1 MKRLWVFALAVLALT
16 GCTSTSASTPNVG
29 PSQIKLPIFKS
40 GESPKYKRIVALAD
54 GSAEIVASLGYK
66 DLLVGRDIASAMP
79 ELVNIPVDTNAHQV
93 AVERVI
99 AQKPDL
105 IIIDKNTSPISA
117 IDTLRKSGISIVSAP
132 GSFTLADIPLKES
145 AIAKALEVPNALAL
159 LNSDLA
165 KRAFPKSNVKVA
177 FLYLRGTAAIYLVGG
192 KGSGTDSLL
201 SAIGMRDVGAEN
213 LNTPFT
219 ALSAEALVKMNPDV
233 ILLMT
238 KGLDSVGGI
247 DGLVALP
254 GIAQTTAGKERQ
266 IVTVDDSLLLSFG
279 PRTSPMLPLL
289 RDAIL
294 KVAKVVK

>member
-1 MKRLWVFALAVLALT
+1 MKRLWVIALSVLALT

-66 DLLVGRDIASAMP
+66 ELLVGRDIASTMP

-105 IIIDKNTSPISA
+105 IIIDKNTSPVSA
-117 IDTLRKSGISIVSAP
+117 IDTLRKSGISIVTAP
-132 GSFTLADIPLKES
+132 GSFTLADISLKES
-145 AIAKALEVPNALAL
+145 AIATALGVPKALSL
-159 LNSDLA
+159 LNSDLT
-165 KRAFPKSNVKVA
+165 KRTFPKSNVKVA

-254 GIAQTTAGKERQ
+254 GIAQTTAGRERQ

>member
-79 ELVNIPVDTNAHQV
+79 ELVKIPVDTNAHQV

>member
-1 MKRLWVFALAVLALT
+1 MKRLWVIALAVLALT
-16 GCTSTSASTPNVG
+16 GCASTSSSTPNVG

-66 DLLVGRDIASAMP
+66 DLLVGRDIASTMP

>member
-1 MKRLWVFALAVLALT
+1 MKRLWVLSLAVFAL
-16 GCTSTSASTPNVG
+16 TSCANANVSVPNVG
-29 PSQIKLPIFKS
+29 PSQIKLPIFQS
-40 GESPKYKRIVALAD
+40 GETPKFKRIVALAD

-66 DLLVGRDIASAMP
+66 EFLVGRDIASTMP
-79 ELVNIPVDTNAHQV
+79 ELMNIPVDTNAHQV
-93 AVERVI
+93 AIERVI

-105 IIIDKNTSPISA
+105 IIIDKNTSPQSA
-117 IDTLRKSGISIVSAP
+117 IDTLRTSGINIVTAP
-132 GSFTLADIPLKES
+132 GSFTLADIPMKEA
-145 AIAKALEVPNALAL
+145 AIASALSVPKALSL
-159 LNSDLA
+159 LNSDLS
-165 KRAFPKSNVKVA
+165 KRTFPKSNVKVA

-201 SAIGMRDVGAEN
+201 SAIGLRDVGAEN

-294 KVAKVVK
+294 KVGRVVK

>member
-1 MKRLWVFALAVLALT
+1 MKRLWVFVLAVLALT
-16 GCTSTSASTPNVG
+16 GCASTSASTPNVG

-66 DLLVGRDIASAMP
+66 DLLVGRDIASTMP

-99 AQKPDL
+99 AQRPDL

-165 KRAFPKSNVKVA
+165 KRTFPKSNVKVA

-254 GIAQTTAGKERQ
+254 GIAQTTAGRERQ

>member
-1 MKRLWVFALAVLALT
+1 MKQFWVIALAVLALT

-29 PSQIKLPIFKS
+29 PSQIKLPIFNS

-66 DLLVGRDIASAMP
+66 DLLVGRDIASTMP

-145 AIAKALEVPNALAL
+145 AIATALGVPKALSL
-159 LNSDLA
+159 LNSDLT
-165 KRAFPKSNVKVA
+165 KRTFPKNNVKVA

-213 LNTPFT
+213 LNSPFT

-279 PRTSPMLPLL
+279 PRTSPMLSLL